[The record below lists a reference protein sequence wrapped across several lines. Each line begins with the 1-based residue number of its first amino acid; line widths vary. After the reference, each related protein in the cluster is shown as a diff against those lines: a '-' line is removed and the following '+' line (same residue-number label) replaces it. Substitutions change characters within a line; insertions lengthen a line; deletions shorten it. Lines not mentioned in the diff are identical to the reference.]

1 VQQPLQLVA
10 VDADAKR
17 RPTHAGPSRID
28 RMDSRSHSRVHLP
41 PDRHLA
47 QDRNRLGYDQ
57 TFEAL
62 NVLIAQLCTY
72 RGMTIICQSAA
83 QNGGYFAL
91 PGRSSRRAAEP
102 RSDRLPSLTES
113 RNVSLA
119 RGCRSI

>member
-1 VQQPLQLVA
+1 
-10 VDADAKR
+10 
-17 RPTHAGPSRID
+17 
-28 RMDSRSHSRVHLP
+28 MDSRSHSRVHLP

-83 QNGGYFAL
+83 QIEHLFVSGSSGSADATQQRAFA
-91 PGRSSRRAAEP
+91 R
-102 RSDRLPSLTES
+102 
-113 RNVSLA
+113 
-119 RGCRSI
+119 